1 MAMERK
7 PAGRMQGGGA
17 GLSNLAELVERI
29 LDKGI
34 VIDAWVSVSL
44 IGIEVLSVQ
53 ARVVVASVDTYLKYA
68 EALAQTALTAQPQA
82 AQARQSRVPQDAQV
96 GQSRVQALPSD
107 EQVAG
112 YLSSHPDGAQMTDLE
127 QHFGVPRHE
136 LDPIV
141 SRLAEQHR
149 LHRDEEK
156 NRYLSDL

>member
-1 MAMERK
+1 MAIEHK

-44 IGIEVLSVQ
+44 IGIEVLSIQ

-68 EALAQTALTAQPQA
+68 EALAQTALAAQPQA
-82 AQARQSRVPQDAQV
+82 AASVRQT
-96 GQSRVQALPSD
+96 RVQALPTD

-112 YLSSHPDGAQMTDLE
+112 YLSNHPEGAQLTDLE
-127 QHFGVPRHE
+127 HHFGIPRHE

-149 LHRDEEK
+149 VHRDEEK
-156 NRYLSDL
+156 NRYLADC

>member
-29 LDKGI
+29 LDKG
-34 VIDAWVSVSL
+34 VVVDAWVSVSL

-68 EALAQTALTAQPQA
+68 EALSQTALTSQPQA
-82 AQARQSRVPQDAQV
+82 APQV

-112 YLSSHPDGAQMTDLE
+112 YLSSHPDGAQISDLE

-149 LHRDEEK
+149 VHRDEEK
-156 NRYLSDL
+156 NRYLSER

>member
-1 MAMERK
+1 MAIEHK
-7 PAGRMQGGGA
+7 QAGRMQGGGA

-44 IGIEVLSVQ
+44 IGIEVLSIQ

-68 EALAQTALTAQPQA
+68 EALAQTVLTAQPQA
-82 AQARQSRVPQDAQV
+82 AQV
-96 GQSRVQALPSD
+96 GRSRVQALPSD

-127 QHFGVPRHE
+127 QHFGVPRQE

-149 LHRDEEK
+149 VHQDEEK
-156 NRYLSDL
+156 NRYLSER